1 LLAATWTLSCALAGT
16 GAHAQDVPS
25 AATAATAS
33 PVAPAVSVAPAAP
46 TAAFIAKLQ
55 ASAAR
60 YQGRFVSPCQSIAEG
75 LYAQDL
81 IDLSPS
87 GTQVAALYHKAM
99 HTDAACTQAS
109 LLMVMH
115 LPPVK
120 WQFDGRTLVDGQ
132 LADQVTVT
140 LTEGQVTGTVAKA
153 DQVRQTEDR
162 WVLRIG
168 QEELPI
174 NKLAEGSVD
183 KDLRQIQKDTLLFG
197 DPEKIGPYGYP
208 SALMQPPFT
217 RISSKKP

>member
-1 LLAATWTLSCALAGT
+1 VSVT
-16 GAHAQDVPS
+16 VPT
-25 AATAATAS
+25 ATAAS
-33 PVAPAVSVAPAAP
+33 
-46 TAAFIAKLQ
+46 IAKLQ
-55 ASAAR
+55 TSAAR
-60 YQGRFVSPCQSIAEG
+60 YKGRFVAPCQSIAEG

-81 IDLSPS
+81 IDLRPS

-99 HTDAACTQAS
+99 HTDAACTLAS
-109 LLMVMH
+109 RIMTMH

-140 LTEGQVTGTVAKA
+140 LTEGQIKGTVAKA
-153 DQVRQTEDR
+153 DQVRQTAEH

-197 DPEKIGPYGYP
+197 DPEKAGPDGYP
-208 SALMQPPFT
+208 NALMQPPFT
-217 RISSKKP
+217 RTPSKKP